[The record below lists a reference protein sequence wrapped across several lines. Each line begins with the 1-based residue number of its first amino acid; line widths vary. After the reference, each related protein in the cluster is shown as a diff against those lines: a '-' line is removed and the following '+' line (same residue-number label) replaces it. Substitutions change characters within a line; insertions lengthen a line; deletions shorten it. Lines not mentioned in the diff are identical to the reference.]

1 MQLYYN
7 QNEDRILLKLDTAD
21 KVVVGWLTR
30 RQCLFLIEKGRESQK
45 NSPLENTANSIS
57 VKKKPGLTK
66 DKVGAIAKCGERAGR
81 IKGLKCAVSPN
92 AIKVSFATNDS
103 HANVNLRLKDE
114 DLRTFI
120 DMLIKLASKANW
132 GLTEALEYME
142 REKQDHKSKKTIH

>member
-21 KVVVGWLTR
+21 KVVGGWLTR

-45 NSPLENTANSIS
+45 NSSSENAADSIS
-57 VKKKPGLTK
+57 GKKKPGFTK
-66 DKVGAIAKCGERAGR
+66 EKVGAIAKYGERAGK

-103 HANVNLRLKDE
+103 HANVNLQLKNG

-120 DMLIKLASKANW
+120 DLLIKLASKANW
-132 GLTEALEYME
+132 GLTEALERME
-142 REKQDHKSKKTIH
+142 KEKQSDKIKKTIH